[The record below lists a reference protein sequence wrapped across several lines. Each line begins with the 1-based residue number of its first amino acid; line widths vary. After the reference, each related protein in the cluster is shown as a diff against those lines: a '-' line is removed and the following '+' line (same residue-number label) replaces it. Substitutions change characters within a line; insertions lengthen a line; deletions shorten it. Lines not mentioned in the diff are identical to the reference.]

1 MANVSAS
8 PLSIDERFYEL
19 APVLAMEIASGLT
32 KPSEVF
38 SRRGYTKEQVGV
50 ILNDGQFR
58 SILREAKANWDSAD
72 NAEERIKI
80 KAKLALEELL
90 YPHFILAKSPD
101 TPAAARN
108 EAVKTFERLS
118 GMSKPDVAGGAVGE
132 RFSITINLGD
142 AGSTDNVTIDA
153 PVLTQGDD

>member
-1 MANVSAS
+1 MTSTSAS

-38 SRRGYTKEQVGV
+38 SRRGFTKEQVGI
-50 ILNDGQFR
+50 ILNDLQFR

-118 GMSKPDVAGGAVGE
+118 GLSKPDAAGTSGE

-142 AGSTDNVTIDA
+142 AGSRDNVTIDA
-153 PVLTQGDD
+153 PALAQGDD